1 LFGDLDGRY
10 GVEALWLMLRDLV
23 RAGADPSQC
32 EAKIFGGGNM
42 FPEHRSDGNANV
54 GVRNGQTAHALL
66 TELGLHIVSES
77 LFGIG
82 HRNIIFDI
90 ASGNVWV
97 RQIKP
102 VALTPPAAQT
112 RMAA

>member
-1 LFGDLDGRY
+1 
-10 GVEALWLMLRDLV
+10 MLRELV
-23 RAGADPSQC
+23 RVGADPSKC

-42 FPEHRSDGNANV
+42 FPDKASDETSV
-54 GVRNGQTAHALL
+54 GVKNGRSARRLL
-66 TELGLHIVSES
+66 SRLGLNIVSES
-77 LFGIG
+77 LYGIG

-90 ASGNVWV
+90 ASGDVWV

-102 VALTPPAAQT
+102 ISAAQAQA